1 MACRRNPSRIFFNKR
16 ICQLILKYLKMDD
29 KELIIEDLEEN
40 QHPDENHPNLR
51 DLSDEV
57 LLKIFQYLSTYEI
70 LRHIA
75 LVCKDF
81 RNISLDSSLVREI
94 FLNPNIDESSHE
106 YICQA
111 LSRSRCLHTLTIKG
125 KNSFIFYVSETLK
138 FEF

>member
-1 MACRRNPSRIFFNKR
+1 
-16 ICQLILKYLKMDD
+16 MDD

-40 QHPDENHPNLR
+40 QLPNEQNHPNLR

-125 KNSFIFYVSETLK
+125 KKSYILCFTKIGILIYL
-138 FEF
+138 

>member
-1 MACRRNPSRIFFNKR
+1 ME
-16 ICQLILKYLKMDD
+16 D

-40 QHPDENHPNLR
+40 QLSDENHPNLT

-94 FLNPNIDESSHE
+94 FLYPNIDESSHE

-125 KNSFIFYVSETLK
+125 KKSYTYFVFHKDWHFDISLK
-138 FEF
+138 ISGRLLVGYGH

>member
-29 KELIIEDLEEN
+29 KELIIEDLEQN
-40 QHPDENHPNLR
+40 QLHPNIR

-111 LSRSRCLHTLTIKG
+111 LSRSRCLQTLTIKG
-125 KNSFIFYVSETLK
+125 KKSFIFYVAQQKLTL
-138 FEF
+138 

>member
-1 MACRRNPSRIFFNKR
+1 
-16 ICQLILKYLKMDD
+16 MDD
-29 KELIIEDLEEN
+29 KEFIIEDLEEN
-40 QHPDENHPNLR
+40 QLPNEQNYPNLT

-106 YICQA
+106 YVCQA
-111 LSRSRCLHTLTIKG
+111 LSRSRCLQTLTIKG
-125 KNSFIFYVSETLK
+125 KKSFIFYVAQQKLTL
-138 FEF
+138 

>member
-1 MACRRNPSRIFFNKR
+1 MASRRNPSRIFFNKR
-16 ICQLILKYLKMDD
+16 ICQLILKYLKMED
-29 KELIIEDLEEN
+29 KELIIEELEEK
-40 QHPDENHPNLR
+40 QLPDVQNYPNIR

-125 KNSFIFYVSETLK
+125 KKYFIF
-138 FEF
+138 